1 MMRIILLSLLFLFS
15 QSVIAKANDIF
26 VDQLITPIQINQMFN
41 LNNKIEIADLIDV
54 IDKKTKVNSCVDEYI
69 KKQSKSYAKI
79 AQQNLYDLMN
89 NFDNIVSRIYGKK
102 GTSDIIP
109 YEEKIEVLARL
120 QCDAYYKMG
129 ILK

>member
-1 MMRIILLSLLFLFS
+1 VLAR
-15 QSVIAKANDIF
+15 ANDIF
-26 VDQLITPIQINQMFN
+26 VDQIITTYQVNQMFN
-41 LNNKIEIADLIDV
+41 LTNKIEITDLIDV
-54 IDKKTKVNSCVDEYI
+54 IDKEIKVNSCVEEYI

-79 AQQNLYDLMN
+79 AQQNLYDLMH

-102 GTSDIIP
+102 GIPDDIS
-109 YEEKIEVLARL
+109 YQEKIEVLAKL

>member
-1 MMRIILLSLLFLFS
+1 MIRIILLSLLFLFS
-15 QSVIAKANDIF
+15 QNVLANANDIF
-26 VDQLITPIQINQMFN
+26 VDQIITTRQINQMFN
-41 LNNKIEIADLIDV
+41 LNNKIEITDLIDV
-54 IDKKTKVNSCVDEYI
+54 IDKKAKVNSCVDEYI

-89 NFDNIVSRIYGKK
+89 NFDNIISRIYGKK
-102 GTSDIIP
+102 EALDNVP
-109 YEEKIEVLARL
+109 YAEKIEVLARL